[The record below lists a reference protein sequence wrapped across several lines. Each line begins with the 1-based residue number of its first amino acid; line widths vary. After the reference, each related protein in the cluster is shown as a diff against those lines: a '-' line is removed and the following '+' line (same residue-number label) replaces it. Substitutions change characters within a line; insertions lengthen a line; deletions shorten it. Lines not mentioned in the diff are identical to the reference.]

1 MGCRNTVVFS
11 VKVLIILVL
20 ALVQPFL
27 VSAGVSTLEELSS
40 HFFTNGPIIWQ
51 ASTNHLP
58 KQFWIYQRHL
68 PRIFPATVITNAI
81 VLGSLE
87 SKGFPQ
93 ASTNQTCIL
102 ADPPCPCGNVCN
114 FSINPSE
121 ASMSFESPN
130 YKDGPPNGIPNDE
143 TIAKR
148 AWDYVPQLGLDP
160 AQLIK
165 KSFFTHSYNV
175 DKNGKDTT
183 NFICGRGIFL
193 SRQLD
198 GVDFFSVDGTDDGDA
213 EGFSIEFGGYG
224 QIRYYSFRWSAME
237 RYESQQTASPQ
248 EIIHCIIAHK
258 TIVLPNGDEESYFAR
273 LRALANARKLT
284 ITKITPVYGEGVFG
298 EPSTSDTPCKF
309 ATPFAELEAIADF
322 GASNATVRLVSPIL
336 SSEVK
341 RLLQSN

>member
-1 MGCRNTVVFS
+1 VAFS

-20 ALVQPFL
+20 AFVEPLL
-27 VSAGVSTLEELSS
+27 VSAGVPTLEEISS

-51 ASTNHLP
+51 APTNHLP
-58 KQFWIYQRHL
+58 KQFWIYQRDL
-68 PRIFPATVITNAI
+68 PRIFSATVITNAI
-81 VLGSLE
+81 VLGSLQ

-93 ASTNQTCIL
+93 PSTNQTCIL
-102 ADPPCPCGNVCN
+102 AEPPCPCLNVCN

-130 YKDGPPNGIPNDE
+130 YKDGSPNGIPSDQ

-148 AWDYVPQLGLDP
+148 AWDCVPLLGLDP

-165 KSFFTHSYNV
+165 KSFFMHSYNV

-198 GVDFFSVDGTDDGDA
+198 GVDFFSVDGTDNGDA

-237 RYESQQTASPQ
+237 RYESQQTASVQ
-248 EIIHCIIAHK
+248 EIIHCIKAHK
-258 TIVLPNGDEESYFAR
+258 IIVLPNGDEEGYFAR
-273 LRALANARKLT
+273 LRALGNAKKLT
-284 ITKITPVYGEGVFG
+284 ITKITPVYGDGVIG
-298 EPSTSDTPCKF
+298 KPTTNDAPCKF
-309 ATPFAELEAIADF
+309 ATPFAELEAVADF
-322 GASNATVRLVSPIL
+322 GTSNATVRLVSPIL

-341 RLLQSN
+341 RLLQCN